1 MDRDLRRTATR
12 WLHSSGIVRIVR
24 EAHLATLRGE
34 GRLLRRPPTTAP
46 DGRLRILGYTPSY
59 LPDSPGGSE
68 VTLHWMLRR
77 LQEHGHAARVLVHGD
92 AAADHAVDGISV
104 VTSRVRGAVAQQFDW
119 ADVVLAQLGTR
130 NRALRLAASRRRPLA
145 FYTQLGNTP
154 RNAMFGAP
162 AVNLFNSAFTLSQ
175 YPWISDG
182 IVFHPPVELADY
194 TVERGDAVT
203 LVNLS
208 ALKGAH
214 VFWALA
220 ERFPERPFLG
230 VRGWGAQVIPDRI
243 PANVT
248 LIERTSDIRSVYART
263 RVLLVPSIYE
273 SYGRVGLE
281 AGCSGIPTIAHPN
294 AGLCEALGDAALW
307 ADRDDLAAW
316 VAALGSLDDAA
327 VYTDVSDRARARA
340 EALDPSTEFA
350 AIEAALVRAVEATR

>member
-1 MDRDLRRTATR
+1 M
-12 WLHSSGIVRIVR
+12 
-24 EAHLATLRGE
+24 LRGE
-34 GRLLRRPPTTAP
+34 GRVLRRRPRTLSSS
-46 DGRLRILGYTPSY
+46 GLRVLGYTPSY

-68 VTLHWMLRR
+68 VTMHWMLRR
-77 LQEHGHAARVLVHGD
+77 LQEHGHTARVLVD
-92 AAADHAVDGISV
+92 RDPVADHTVDGISV
-104 VTSRVRGAVAQQFDW
+104 VTSRDGGVVTQQFDW

-162 AVNLFNSAFTLSQ
+162 AVNLFNSAFTRSQ
-175 YPWISDG
+175 YPWIEDG
-182 IVFHPPVELADY
+182 IVFHPPVDAADY
-194 TVERGDAVT
+194 MVERGGAVT

-243 PANVT
+243 PENVT
-248 LIERTSDIRSVYART
+248 LIERTPDIRSVYART

-294 AGLCEALGDAALW
+294 AGLREALGDAALW
-307 ADRDDLAAW
+307 ADRDDLDAW
-316 VAALGSLDDAA
+316 VAALASLDDDA
-327 VYTDVSDRARARA
+327 VYTDISVRARARV
-340 EALDPSTEFA
+340 EVLDPNTEFA
-350 AIEAALVRAVEATR
+350 AVEAALVRAVEATR